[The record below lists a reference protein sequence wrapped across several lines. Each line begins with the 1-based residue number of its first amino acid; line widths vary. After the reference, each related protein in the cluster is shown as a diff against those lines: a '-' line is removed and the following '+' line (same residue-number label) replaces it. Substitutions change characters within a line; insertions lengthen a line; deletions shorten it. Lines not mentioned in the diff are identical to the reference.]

1 MEIHD
6 LRVFIA
12 VAEEL
17 HFGRAA
23 KRLHLAQ
30 PPVSRTIKAL
40 EKELGAELFHRTT
53 RSVAITAAGEA
64 LLAPAR
70 RVLAELKRAADDVR
84 AARSGE
90 LGRVGIAFAGT
101 STQILVGRLS
111 RAVSSRFPNLTL
123 EFSSQNFAQPAL
135 NRLINDEAD
144 ISIGRWEYIPT
155 GIESR
160 VLINEDLVV
169 AVPSTHPLAGS
180 ESVRMAEF
188 ADDQFVTLPPH
199 PGSVLTDRL
208 LRLTHGAGF
217 EPQIAQVAPDTWTA
231 LSLVAAEVGV
241 HLTISSVAEN
251 THAHGF
257 SFLPISDPFDVVQL
271 RMAWKSGSHN
281 PALGIVL
288 KLSEE
293 VL

>member
-1 MEIHD
+1 MEIQD

-23 KRLHLAQ
+23 ERLHLAQ

-40 EKELGAELFHRTT
+40 EKELGTELFHRTT
-53 RSVAITAAGEA
+53 RSAAITAAGEA
-64 LLAPAR
+64 LLGPAR
-70 RVLAELKRAADDVR
+70 RILAELRRAADDVR
-84 AARSGE
+84 AAKSGE
-90 LGRVGIAFAGT
+90 LGRVSIAFAGT

-111 RAVSSRFPNLTL
+111 RAARLRHPNLTL
-123 EFSSQNFAQPAL
+123 ELASQNFAQPAIK
-135 NRLINDEAD
+135 RLINDEAD
-144 ISIGRWEYIPT
+144 VSIGRWDYIPA
-155 GIESR
+155 GIQSR
-160 VLINEDLVV
+160 VLIHEHLVV
-169 AVPSTHPLAGS
+169 AVPATHPLSGS
-180 ESVRMAEF
+180 ESVSMVQFAE
-188 ADDQFVTLPPH
+188 DQFVTLPPH

-217 EPQIAQVAPDTWTA
+217 DPVIAQVAPDTWTA

-251 THAHGF
+251 THAQGF
-257 SFLPISDPFDVVQL
+257 SFLPVSDPFDVVQL
-271 RMAWKSGSHN
+271 RMAWKAHSRN
-281 PALGIVL
+281 PALATVL
-288 KLSEE
+288 KLADE